1 MECAEIEFGSEEYE
15 QTLALRKLVLR
26 DPLGLQWTEE
36 EEAWEPRDRH
46 FALKDGGALVACVV
60 IRSLGDGAVKLRQ
73 MAVLTDWQGTGRG
86 RSLLEGVEEI
96 LRNDGASSI
105 ELNARDTALGFYER
119 LGFGRVGEEFVEVGI
134 PHWKMVKKLGRC

>member
-1 MECAEIEFGSEEYE
+1 MECAEIEFGSEDYG
-15 QTLALRKLVLR
+15 QTLALRKKVLR

-36 EEAWEPRDRH
+36 EEAWESRDRH
-46 FALKDGGALVACVV
+46 FALKDGGVLVACVV

-96 LRNDGASSI
+96 LRNDGAGSI
-105 ELNARDTALGFYER
+105 ELNARDTALGFYKK
-119 LGFGRVGEEFVEVGI
+119 LGFGTR
-134 PHWKMVKKLGRC
+134 